1 MAKVDLCSME
11 WCNLVFAGKHT
22 EYGAYKMRKDSAK
35 RHNKAMFWLIIIA
48 LLAFAL
54 PTLIQMA
61 KPKEKTENVSVT
73 SLSSLKKEKA
83 KVKDKKFEKVE
94 PEKPKEQLVK
104 SSIKFTAPVIKKD
117 SEVKEEDEMKS
128 QKELTESKVTISIA
142 DVKGN
147 DEKNGKDIADI
158 KHVVTQ
164 EAPKE
169 EEDDNKVFDM
179 VEQQPS
185 FPGGMGEL
193 MSWIGNHLKYPP
205 IAAENGIEGKVIIQF
220 VVGKN
225 GSIRDANVVRSLNP
239 SCDKEALRVV
249 NAMPRWLPGKQ
260 NGKEVSVKYTLPI
273 QFKLQ

>member
-1 MAKVDLCSME
+1 MAKVDLCSQE
-11 WCNLVFAGKHT
+11 WCSMVFEGKNQA
-22 EYGAYKMRKDSAK
+22 YGAYKMRKTSAK
-35 RHNKAMFWLIIIA
+35 RHNLAMLWLVIIA

-61 KPKEKTENVSVT
+61 KPKQKEVNTMVT
-73 SLSSLKKEKA
+73 QLSALDKP
-83 KVKDKKFEKVE
+83 KVKQKEFKKVE
-94 PEKPKEQLVK
+94 MEKPKEQLVK

-117 SEVKEEDEMKS
+117 SEVKEQDEMKS

-147 DEKNGKDIADI
+147 DEKNGKDIADLKKI
-158 KHVVTQ
+158 VTQ

-169 EEDDNKVFDM
+169 DDEDNKVFDM
-179 VEQQPS
+179 VEQQPL
-185 FPGGMGEL
+185 FPGGQAEM
-193 MSWIGNHLKYPP
+193 MSWIGSHLKYPA
-205 IAAENGIEGKVIIQF
+205 IAAENGIEGKVIVQF

-225 GSIRDANVVRSLNP
+225 GAIRDANIVRALNP

-260 NGKEVSVKYTLPI
+260 NGKEVSVKFTLPI
-273 QFKLQ
+273 TFKLQ

>member
-1 MAKVDLCSME
+1 MPKVDLCSQE
-11 WCNLVFAGKHT
+11 WCNMVFEGKNQA
-22 EYGAYKMRKDSAK
+22 YGAYKMRKTSAK
-35 RHNKAMFWLIIIA
+35 RHNLAMLWLIIIA

-61 KPKEKTENVSVT
+61 KPKQKDVNTMVT
-73 SLSSLKKEKA
+73 QLSTLDKP
-83 KVKDKKFEKVE
+83 KVKQKEFKKIEM
-94 PEKPKEQLVK
+94 EKPKEQLVK

-117 SEVKEEDEMKS
+117 SEVKEQDEMKS

-147 DEKNGKDIADI
+147 DEKNGKDIADLKKI
-158 KHVVTQ
+158 VTQ

-169 EEDDNKVFDM
+169 DDDDNKVFDM
-179 VEQQPS
+179 VEVQPS
-185 FPGGMGEL
+185 FPGGAGEM
-193 MSWIGNHLKYPP
+193 MSWISSHLKYPA
-205 IAAENGIEGKVIIQF
+205 IAAENGIEGKVIVQF

-225 GSIRDANVVRSLNP
+225 GAIRDANIVRALNP

-260 NGKEVSVKYTLPI
+260 NGKEVSVKFTLPI
-273 QFKLQ
+273 TFKLQ

>member
-1 MAKVDLCSME
+1 MPKVDLCSQE
-11 WCNLVFAGKHT
+11 WCNMVFEGKNQA
-22 EYGAYKMRKDSAK
+22 YGAYKMRKTSAK
-35 RHNKAMFWLIIIA
+35 RHNLAMLWLIIIA

-61 KPKEKTENVSVT
+61 KPKQKDVNTMVT
-73 SLSSLKKEKA
+73 QLSTLDKP
-83 KVKDKKFEKVE
+83 KVKQKEFKKIEM
-94 PEKPKEQLVK
+94 EKPKEQLVK

-117 SEVKEEDEMKS
+117 SEVKEQDEMKS

-147 DEKNGKDIADI
+147 DEKNGKDIADLKKI
-158 KHVVTQ
+158 VTQ

-169 EEDDNKVFDM
+169 DEEDNKVFDM

-185 FPGGMGEL
+185 FPGGQSEM
-193 MSWIGNHLKYPP
+193 MSWIFNHLKYPP
-205 IAAENGIEGKVIIQF
+205 IAAENGIEGKVIVQF

-225 GSIRDANVVRSLNP
+225 GSIRDANIVRALNP

-249 NAMPRWLPGKQ
+249 NAMPRWIPGKQ
-260 NGKEVSVKYTLPI
+260 NGKEVSVKFTLPI
-273 QFKLQ
+273 TFKLQ

>member
-1 MAKVDLCSME
+1 MAKVDLCSQE
-11 WCNLVFAGKHT
+11 WCSMVFEGKNQA
-22 EYGAYKMRKDSAK
+22 YGAYKMRKTSAK
-35 RHNKAMFWLIIIA
+35 RHNLAMLWLIIIA

-61 KPKEKTENVSVT
+61 KPKQKEVNTMVT
-73 SLSSLKKEKA
+73 QLSALDKP
-83 KVKDKKFEKVE
+83 KVKQKEFKKVE
-94 PEKPKEQLVK
+94 MEKPKEQLVK

-117 SEVKEEDEMKS
+117 SEVKEQDEMKS

-147 DEKNGKDIADI
+147 DEKNGKDIADLKKI
-158 KHVVTQ
+158 VTQ

-169 EEDDNKVFDM
+169 DDEDNKVFDM
-179 VEQQPS
+179 VEVQPS
-185 FPGGMGEL
+185 FPGGQTEM
-193 MSWIGNHLKYPP
+193 MSWISSHLKYPA
-205 IAAENGIEGKVIIQF
+205 IAAENGIEGKVIVQF

-225 GSIRDANVVRSLNP
+225 GAIRDANIVRALNP

-260 NGKEVSVKYTLPI
+260 NGKEVSVKFTLPI
-273 QFKLQ
+273 TFKLQ

>member
-1 MAKVDLCSME
+1 MAKVDLCSQE
-11 WCNLVFAGKHT
+11 WCSMVFEGKNQA
-22 EYGAYKMRKDSAK
+22 YGAYKMRKTSAK
-35 RHNKAMFWLIIIA
+35 RHNLAMLWLVIIA

-61 KPKEKTENVSVT
+61 KPKQKEVNTMVT
-73 SLSSLKKEKA
+73 QLSALDKP
-83 KVKDKKFEKVE
+83 KVKQKEFKKVE
-94 PEKPKEQLVK
+94 MEKPKEQLVK

-117 SEVKEEDEMKS
+117 SEVKEQDEMKS

-147 DEKNGKDIADI
+147 DEKNGKDIADLKKI
-158 KHVVTQ
+158 VTQ

-169 EEDDNKVFDM
+169 DDEDNKVFDM
-179 VEQQPS
+179 VEVQPS
-185 FPGGMGEL
+185 FPGGAGEM
-193 MSWIGNHLKYPP
+193 MSWIGSHLKYPA
-205 IAAENGIEGKVIIQF
+205 IAAENGIEGKVIVQF

-225 GSIRDANVVRSLNP
+225 GAIRDANIVRALNP

-260 NGKEVSVKYTLPI
+260 NGKEVSVKFTLPI
-273 QFKLQ
+273 TFKLQ

>member
-1 MAKVDLCSME
+1 MAKVDLCSQE
-11 WCNLVFAGKHT
+11 WCNMVFEGKNQA
-22 EYGAYKMRKDSAK
+22 YGAYKMRKTSAK
-35 RHNKAMFWLIIIA
+35 RHNLAMLWLIIIA

-61 KPKEKTENVSVT
+61 KPKQKDVNTMVT
-73 SLSSLKKEKA
+73 QLSTLDKP
-83 KVKDKKFEKVE
+83 KVKQKEFKKIEM
-94 PEKPKEQLVK
+94 EKPKEQLVK

-117 SEVKEEDEMKS
+117 SEVKEQDEMKS

-147 DEKNGKDIADI
+147 DEKNGKDIADLKKI
-158 KHVVTQ
+158 VTQ

-169 EEDDNKVFDM
+169 DDDDNKVFDM
-179 VEQQPS
+179 VEVQPS
-185 FPGGMGEL
+185 FPGGTNEM
-193 MSWIGNHLKYPP
+193 MSWISGHLKYPA
-205 IAAENGIEGKVIIQF
+205 IAAENGIEGKVIVQF

-225 GSIRDANVVRSLNP
+225 GAIRDANIVRALNP

-260 NGKEVSVKYTLPI
+260 NGKEVSVKFTLPI
-273 QFKLQ
+273 TFKLQ

>member
-1 MAKVDLCSME
+1 MAKVDLCSQE
-11 WCNLVFAGKHT
+11 WCSMVFEGKNQA
-22 EYGAYKMRKDSAK
+22 YGAYKMRKTSAK
-35 RHNKAMFWLIIIA
+35 RHNLAMLWLVIIA

-61 KPKEKTENVSVT
+61 KPKQKEVNTMVT
-73 SLSSLKKEKA
+73 QLSALDKP
-83 KVKDKKFEKVE
+83 KVKQKEFKKVE
-94 PEKPKEQLVK
+94 MEKPKEQLVK

-117 SEVKEEDEMKS
+117 SEVKEQDEMKS

-147 DEKNGKDIADI
+147 DEKNGKDIADLKKI
-158 KHVVTQ
+158 VTQ

-169 EEDDNKVFDM
+169 DDEDNKVFDM
-179 VEQQPS
+179 VEVQPS
-185 FPGGMGEL
+185 FPGGAGEM
-193 MSWIGNHLKYPP
+193 MSWISSHLKYPA
-205 IAAENGIEGKVIIQF
+205 IAAENGIEGKVIVQF

-225 GSIRDANVVRSLNP
+225 GAIRDANIVRALNP

-260 NGKEVSVKYTLPI
+260 NGKEVSVKFTLPI
-273 QFKLQ
+273 TFKLQ

>member
-1 MAKVDLCSME
+1 MAKVDLCSQE
-11 WCNLVFAGKHT
+11 WCSMVFEGKNQA
-22 EYGAYKMRKDSAK
+22 YGAYKMRKTSAK
-35 RHNKAMFWLIIIA
+35 RHNLAMLWLVIIA

-61 KPKEKTENVSVT
+61 KPKQKEVNTMVT
-73 SLSSLKKEKA
+73 QLSALDKP
-83 KVKDKKFEKVE
+83 KVKQKEFKKVE
-94 PEKPKEQLVK
+94 MEKPKEQLVK

-117 SEVKEEDEMKS
+117 SEVKEQDEMKS

-147 DEKNGKDIADI
+147 DEKNGKDIADLKKI
-158 KHVVTQ
+158 VTQ

-169 EEDDNKVFDM
+169 DDEDNKVFDM
-179 VEQQPS
+179 VEVQPS
-185 FPGGMGEL
+185 FPGGTSEM
-193 MSWIGNHLKYPP
+193 MSWISSHLKYPA
-205 IAAENGIEGKVIIQF
+205 IAAENGIEGKVIVQF

-225 GSIRDANVVRSLNP
+225 GAIRDANIVRALNP

-260 NGKEVSVKYTLPI
+260 NGKEVSVKFTLPI
-273 QFKLQ
+273 TFKLQ